1 MSGSIESGGMEDRMA
16 YRSYYRTY
24 PRYPTQYP
32 IIFGWV
38 SGVGEGLVTNLSFS
52 GCTVQCDRRLLV
64 GAEVRVSVL
73 LPDRTQALSIESGT
87 IKWVDGCQFGVEF
100 QRLALDARQR
110 LNHTLR
116 NALIHRLKMHPSRPE
131 QSNVPA

>member
-1 MSGSIESGGMEDRMA
+1 MA

-32 IIFGWV
+32 IIFGWA
-38 SGVGEGLVTNLSFS
+38 SGVEEGLVTNLSFS
-52 GCTVQCDRRLLV
+52 GCTVQCGRSPLV
-64 GAEVRVSVL
+64 GAEVRASIR
-73 LPDRTQALSIESGT
+73 LPDRTQALPIKSGT
-87 IKWVDGCQFGVEF
+87 IRWAECHQFGVKF

-116 NALIHRLKMHPSRPE
+116 KALIHRLKMHSSRPD
-131 QSNVPA
+131 QSDVPP

>member
-1 MSGSIESGGMEDRMA
+1 MA
-16 YRSYYRTY
+16 YRSYHRIY
-24 PRYPTQYP
+24 PRYLMQYP

-52 GCTVQCDRRLLV
+52 GCTVQCDRRPFV
-64 GAEVRVSVL
+64 GAAIRVSIL

-87 IKWVDGCQFGVEF
+87 VKWTEGHQFGVEF
-100 QRLALDARQR
+100 QNLVLDARQR

-116 NALIHRLKMHPSRPE
+116 KALIHRLKIHSSRPD

>member
-1 MSGSIESGGMEDRMA
+1 MSGSIESGGMENKVV

-32 IIFGWV
+32 IIFGWA

-52 GCTVQCDRRLLV
+52 GCTVQCGRTPLV

-73 LPDRTQALSIESGT
+73 LPDRTQALSIENGT
-87 IKWVDGCQFGVEF
+87 IKWVEGCQFGVEF
-100 QRLALDARQR
+100 QRLALDARQQ

-116 NALIHRLKMHPSRPE
+116 KALIHRLKMHPSRPD

>member
-52 GCTVQCDRRLLV
+52 GCTVQCDRTPLV
-64 GAEVRVSVL
+64 GAAVRVSIL
-73 LPDRTQALSIESGT
+73 LSDRTQALSIEGGI
-87 IKWVDGCQFGVEF
+87 IKWGDGCQFGVEF

>member
-1 MSGSIESGGMEDRMA
+1 MEDRMA

-32 IIFGWV
+32 IIFGWA
-38 SGVGEGLVTNLSFS
+38 SGVEEGLVTNLSFS
-52 GCTVQCDRRLLV
+52 GCTVQCGRSPLV
-64 GAEVRVSVL
+64 GAEVRVSIL
-73 LPDRTQALSIESGT
+73 LPDRTQALSIEDGT
-87 IKWVDGCQFGVEF
+87 IKWVAGSQFGVKF
-100 QRLALDARQR
+100 QRLALDVRQR

-116 NALIHRLKMHPSRPE
+116 KALIHRLKIHSSRSD